1 MDENLRRL
9 LLAFE
14 DWLVREELLGDAF
27 FLSPAEWQKRGESW
41 LNDAVYVLVFDSSS
55 IH

>member
-1 MDENLRRL
+1 MEENLSRL

-27 FLSPAEWQKRGESW
+27 SYRRQSGRSVEKAG
-41 LNDAVYVLVFDSSS
+41 
-55 IH
+55 